1 MAIIKCPECGHEISD
16 KAPFCPSCG
25 VAIANKITTC
35 TKCGK
40 VYFQSEAECPNCH
53 QSSRIANVTSNTNS
67 DTLSK
72 MQKSPED
79 ESQID
84 KPTLQK
90 RSHNNRTIVLAALV
104 IVLAI
109 IATASILI
117 HSRTNADRE
126 EEAYIHAMSSSDS
139 EELQNYLNTF
149 ADAPEAHKD
158 SIEAHLMILNQMNKE
173 WTNILIS
180 DSRSAIEEYIKTHP
194 ESPHK
199 AEAIHK
205 LDSIDWALAME
216 QNTMEAF
223 ENYMEK
229 HPNGEYTNDA
239 DAKMKS
245 LNAKTVQPE
254 EKSMAINVLQ
264 GFLQCIETKDIAS
277 LPTIVNPLLSSF
289 LGKTN
294 ASRSDVATFIKK
306 IYKSDVAAM
315 KWNILPDY
323 AIDKK
328 EVGDEEYE
336 YDVVFSA
343 TQIIEHTDDTT
354 EEVKYRIKSKINSNG
369 LISEFNMTKII
380 E

>member
-25 VAIANKITTC
+25 VAIANHITIC

-40 VYFQSEAECPNCH
+40 VYFKSEAECPNCH
-53 QSSRIANVTSNTNS
+53 QSSRIANETSNASN
-67 DTLSK
+67 DTLSQI
-72 MQKSPED
+72 QKSD
-79 ESQID
+79 ESQIEE
-84 KPTLQK
+84 PTIQK

-109 IATASILI
+109 IVAAGILI

-126 EEAYIHAMSSSDS
+126 EEAYIHAMSSSDP

-158 SIEAHLMILNQMNKE
+158 SIEAHLMILNQMDKE

-180 DSRSAIEEYIKTHP
+180 DSRSAIEDFIKTHP

-254 EKSMAINVLQ
+254 EKSMTINVLQ

-306 IYKSDVAAM
+306 IYKSDIAAM

-328 EVGDEEYE
+328 EVGEEEYE

-354 EEVKYRIKSKINSNG
+354 EEIKYRIKSKINSNG